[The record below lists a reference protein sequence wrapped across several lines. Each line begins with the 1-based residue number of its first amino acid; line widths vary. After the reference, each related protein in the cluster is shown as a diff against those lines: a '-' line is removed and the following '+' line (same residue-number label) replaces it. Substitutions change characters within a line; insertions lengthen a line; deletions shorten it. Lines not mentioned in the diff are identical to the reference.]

1 MRYDHTAPFPLPPP
15 QRVRD
20 DVKQN
25 HLLGRSLTAWRR
37 ASSTATPTT
46 RVATR
51 PPACRCQ
58 HYQERHYSARYWR
71 EQGFAH
77 IRDGS
82 TSSSAVGIGPPVG
95 LVPQPSQGYDLCAPL
110 LLQTKD
116 PLPSLLGRLSS
127 GIGQVPLDTHT
138 SAEQRNAY

>member
-37 ASSTATPTT
+37 ASITATPTT

-82 TSSSAVGIGPPVG
+82 TSSSAVGIGPSVG

-138 SAEQRNAY
+138 SAEQKNAY